1 MSRWVTRRTIE
12 GFEVAPPRACFD
24 PGTIIAKPGH
34 MTVEECVAM
43 LVAQDERCLG
53 ASNKRPI
60 KRGAELVGYIDITE
74 VSPWETPAVPPRRQS
89 CG

>member
-12 GFEVAPPRACFD
+12 GFEVEPPRACFD
-24 PGTIIAKPGH
+24 PGTIVAQPGR

-43 LVAQDERCLG
+43 LVSQDERCLG

-74 VSPWETPAVPPRRQS
+74 VSPREIPATSQQ
-89 CG
+89 G

>member
-1 MSRWVTRRTIE
+1 
-12 GFEVAPPRACFD
+12 
-24 PGTIIAKPGH
+24 

-43 LVAQDERCLG
+43 LVSQDERCLG

-74 VSPWETPAVPPRRQS
+74 VSPREIPATSQQ
-89 CG
+89 G